1 MQDVAHRAGVSQ
13 ATVSFVLNDVSNT
26 RISTDTQ
33 ARVLEVAE
41 ELGYRARAAGR
52 PAKLATHRVIGML
65 IDEMATS
72 PFGALSLEGLQ
83 EMAWKSGAIAEVAMT
98 GGDPAY
104 ESTVLRRWAQDRV
117 DGVVYASIITR
128 EIEPPTAL
136 FQHRAVMLNCHDPQE
151 RLASIVPAER
161 RGGEAAT
168 KALIAEGH
176 RRIAFV
182 EGEPWMDASKQRFEG
197 FQRSMNE
204 QGLELIDALVKEG
217 NFLPSSGHA
226 ATHAL
231 MSQSIRPEAIFCA
244 NDAMA
249 VGCYE
254 ALKELGERVG
264 ETVAVMGYDNQ
275 EISQHLTPSL
285 STVVLPHR
293 EMGQWCARQ
302 ILSEGD
308 IKPQQVRLDC
318 PVVLRQ
324 SHLRQQ

>member
-1 MQDVAHRAGVSQ
+1 MQDVAHGAGVSQ
-13 ATVSFVLNDVSNT
+13 ATVSFVLNGVLDT
-26 RISTDTQ
+26 RISDETQ
-33 ARVLEVAE
+33 ARVAEVAE
-41 ELGYRARAAGR
+41 VLGYRPRTAGR
-52 PAKLATHRVIGML
+52 PPKLSTQRIIGML

-72 PFGALSLEGLQ
+72 PFGALSVEGLQ

-104 ESTVLRRWAQDRV
+104 ESAVLRRWAQDRV

-136 FQHRAVMLNCHDPQE
+136 FRHRAVMLNCHDPQE

-168 KALIAEGH
+168 QALIAAGH

-197 FQRSMNE
+197 FQRSMNKHGME
-204 QGLELIDALVKEG
+204 VIEALVKEG
-217 NFLPSSGHA
+217 NFLPSSGHK

-231 MSQSIRPEAIFCA
+231 MSQSIRPDAIFCA

-264 ETVAVMGYDNQ
+264 ETIAVMGYDNQ

-285 STVVLPHR
+285 STVLLPHR

-302 ILSEGD
+302 ILAEGD
-308 IKPQQVRLDC
+308 IKPRQVRLNC

-324 SHLRQQ
+324 SHQRRH